1 MSDNDPSQTPSKQTS
16 SVPLKKETV
25 RVTLKA
31 ADAPPAAPIA
41 SVPGAPAVKPPTPPT
56 APPVAGA
63 PRPPA
68 PAPTIALKPAGAP
81 TAPGGAPTIRLAT
94 STAPVGAPTIALKTA
109 TGPLS
114 AGGAPSLPKATVQ
127 LQAPTQPLSPTSG
140 SVSQMATFEMGDDEE
155 ESGVGGF
162 VKFLSIVGFIAA
174 CVVLYFQIDITRT
187 WVDAED
193 RDGVDKGNYQEL
205 LEADPNS

>member
-174 CVVLYFQIDITRT
+174 CVLFYFQFDIAKT
-187 WVDAED
+187 WIDAED
-193 RDGVDKGNYQEL
+193 RDPLIKGDYQQL
-205 LEADPNS
+205 LEAEPNS

>member
-1 MSDNDPSQTPSKQTS
+1 
-16 SVPLKKETV
+16 
-25 RVTLKA
+25 
-31 ADAPPAAPIA
+31 
-41 SVPGAPAVKPPTPPT
+41 
-56 APPVAGA
+56 VAGP

-81 TAPGGAPTIRLAT
+81 TAPAPAPTIRLAT

-109 TGPLS
+109 TGPLTP
-114 AGGAPSLPKATVQ
+114 GGAPSLPKATVQ

-174 CVVLYFQIDITRT
+174 CVLFYFQFDIAKT
-187 WVDAED
+187 WIDAED
-193 RDGVDKGNYQEL
+193 RDPLIKGDYQQL
-205 LEADPNS
+205 LEAEPNA